1 MDSHAVK
8 TIFLAEGE
16 NHVRAALRLQIEL
29 LAEYQIS
36 GEADHTEGLL
46 AQVCQQP
53 PDILLLDWHLP
64 GINPHRLIQTL
75 RKHCPDTILVATSVK
90 PEDQKSAISFGMD
103 EFLSKQHS
111 PADFITRLLEIN
123 SRKRKEET

>member
-1 MDSHAVK
+1 MDNHAVK

-16 NHVRAALRLQIEL
+16 NHVRAALRLQIGL
-29 LAEYQIS
+29 LTEYQIS

-53 PDILLLDWHLP
+53 PDIILLDWHLP

-75 RKHCPDTILVATSVK
+75 RKHCPDTILAATSVK
-90 PEDQKSAISFGMD
+90 PEDQKSAISYGID
-103 EFLSKQHS
+103 VFLSKQHS
-111 PADFITRLLEIN
+111 PAGFIARLKELN
-123 SRKRKEET
+123 SR